1 MLFGRS
7 IDIRLLAEIVGV
19 IFLMSPQPGFAT
31 PCRNLESMGRLHA
44 SPELAFVQVTRA
56 EDSSGSNTKLT
67 FVTSA
72 AASEF
77 TAAATADD
85 VNSYLRTTDLPSD
98 LTGVPDETPP
108 GTKVPEPG
116 SLLLVGTSLLAIA
129 RASRLRKPRWKFA
142 RNAPVAIHRALQI
155 QAP

>member
-7 IDIRLLAEIVGV
+7 IDVRLLAGIVGV
-19 IFLMSPQPGFAT
+19 IFLMSPQLSFAT
-31 PCRNLESMGRLHA
+31 PCRILDSSGGLHA
-44 SPELAFVQVTRA
+44 SPELDFVQVPHA
-56 EDSSGSNTKLT
+56 EDSSSSNAKRT
-67 FVTSA
+67 FVTLA

-77 TAAATADD
+77 TAAATAED
-85 VNSYLRTTDLPSD
+85 VNSYLRATDLPSD

-116 SLLLVGTSLLAIA
+116 SLMLVGTSLLVIA
-129 RASRLRKPRWKFA
+129 RASRLRMRWWKFP
-142 RNAPVAIHRALQI
+142 RNAPVAINCALQT